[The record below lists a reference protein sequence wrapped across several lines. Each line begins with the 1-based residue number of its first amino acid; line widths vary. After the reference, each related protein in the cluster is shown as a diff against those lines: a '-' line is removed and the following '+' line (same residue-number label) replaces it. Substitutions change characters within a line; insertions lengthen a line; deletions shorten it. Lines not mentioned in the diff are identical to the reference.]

1 MNPRERRGE
10 GDKSM
15 RGAEDRSLA
24 QSGNEKAEQQQQQQS
39 VRCGLERERKRMVPQ
54 DFMPDMK
61 VFVLR
66 SHSENR
72 NMLLKQHIP
81 LSNPV
86 GPPCPI

>member
-1 MNPRERRGE
+1 MNPRERRE
-10 GDKSM
+10 
-15 RGAEDRSLA
+15 RGIKVCEERSRGSLA
-24 QSGNEKAEQQQQQQS
+24 QSGNEKAEQQQQQS